1 MRFMFKK
8 WYQKKEM
15 LNLLDTK
22 LSNTQIIK
30 KKKERKNMESIEI
43 KEELIPHQVLNLMMM
58 TIQ

>member
-1 MRFMFKK
+1 
-8 WYQKKEM
+8 M
-15 LNLLDTK
+15 LNQLDTK
-22 LSNTQIIK
+22 LSNTQPIK

>member
-15 LNLLDTK
+15 LDQLDTR
-22 LSNTQIIK
+22 LSNTQTIK

-43 KEELIPHQVLNLMMM
+43 KEELIPHQVLSLMMM